1 MPGRAS
7 YILKQQGLTSNM
19 ELTERVA
26 AALFNSGLYEKVNI
40 RIYKNIN

>member
-7 YILKQQGLTSNM
+7 YVLKQQGLTSNT

-26 AALFNSGLYEKVNI
+26 AALFNSGLYEKV
-40 RIYKNIN
+40 